1 MQELSSTPHLSS
13 GPSVNSS
20 GALSSGSVV
29 NVSTARNRASSLSQS
44 QGDLRLNG
52 KDSGS
57 RDDHLLKINH
67 WSSSSVTR
75 ENQEIVTPQIQSLLR
90 GRTLN
95 RFGASK
101 TNGVIPSRNSFQSEQ
116 YFVPSIGIEGGFSQ
130 ERKGGS
136 GGLSI
141 GRNSTSE
148 VRRLYSDSG
157 VRQVMI
163 GPQSDGPSLLNSS
176 QYRAQGK
183 SNASVGIVHAKNSQW
198 KSPNQAMATEA
209 SYRSHAGT
217 TAVLLRD
224 QVSVDVVGNS
234 ELNRPIVF
242 VSTADLGKSV
252 LSERKPETIEIIGT
266 GAGETQTIA
275 LGSDS
280 QMSESESRLS
290 YELHESF
297 TKQNNSDGPIAANHI
312 SNEVPKTEQ
321 SDSFVSSPCK
331 SLSEG
336 VTDDADDQD

>member
-13 GPSVNSS
+13 GPFVNSS
-20 GALSSGSVV
+20 GALSSESVV
-29 NVSTARNRASSLSQS
+29 NVSKAKNYRASSLSQS
-44 QGDLRLNG
+44 QGDLRLIG

-57 RDDHLLKINH
+57 RDDHLLKMNH
-67 WSSSSVTR
+67 WSSSSVTH

-90 GRTLN
+90 GRALN

-101 TNGVIPSRNSFQSEQ
+101 TNGVIPSRNSFQSQ
-116 YFVPSIGIEGGFSQ
+116 RYSVPSVGIEGGFSQ

-157 VRQVMI
+157 VQQVMI

-209 SYRSHAGT
+209 SYRSHSGT

-234 ELNRPIVF
+234 ELNRPIVSL
-242 VSTADLGKSV
+242 STADLGKSV

-266 GAGETQTIA
+266 GSGETQTIA

-312 SNEVPKTEQ
+312 SNEVPKTEH
-321 SDSFVSSPCK
+321 SDSFVSAPCK
-331 SLSEG
+331 SLSED
-336 VTDDADDQD
+336 VTNDAED